1 MARGPLAVKP
11 RGIECR
17 CVARQNIDS
26 GLCYMQCNCCFAD
39 SDSNIQLHVSPLVL
53 LICRQ
58 FDVSYTSHLLPNIVH
73 TSHFFTISTVLLRDR
88 NRATSLDI

>member
-1 MARGPLAVKP
+1 MDRWLSSRAGLSADVLRGRTSTLVSV
-11 RGIECR
+11 ICS
-17 CVARQNIDS
+17 VIVVLQI
-26 GLCYMQCNCCFAD
+26 QTQI
-39 SDSNIQLHVSPLVL
+39 IQLHVSPLLL